1 MAVVGAPEMIE
12 IKAEQPQHF
21 EAIESLLDSVFGA
34 DRRSKAVY
42 NLRQGVSPI
51 AELCHVALVDG
62 ELHGSIRYWPI
73 ALQDDAGRR
82 QADLLLLGPLAVDPV
97 FQGAGL
103 GRALVEYS
111 LILAERRGY
120 RAAILVGDAAYY
132 SRFRFDRSGA
142 RGLNLPGEADQE
154 RVLMREIVRGAPAR
168 FTGTLVRAS
177 MELAE
182 HCPS

>member
-1 MAVVGAPEMIE
+1 MIE

-34 DRRSKAVY
+34 DRQSKAVY
-42 NLRQGVSPI
+42 GLREGISPI

-73 ALQDDAGRR
+73 AVQSDAGSR
-82 QADLLLLGPLAVDPV
+82 QADLLLLGPLAVDPI

-103 GRALVEYS
+103 GRARVEYS

-154 RVLMREIVRGAPAR
+154 RVLMRKIIRAAPAHY
-168 FTGTLVRAS
+168 TGTLVRAS
-177 MELAE
+177 VDEPAICLG
-182 HCPS
+182 